1 MTRDVSL
8 YLNDILSNMD
18 DAMQYVQGMTFD
30 QFAKDSKTIK
40 AVIRSIEVIGE
51 AVKNLPP
58 EIRSLQPDVPWRDM
72 ARIRDKCIHFYFG
85 VDNEAVWLS
94 VTKSIPEFR
103 PKIAELAEKIRNK

>member
-51 AVKNLPP
+51 AVKKSSAGNPFP
-58 EIRSLQPDVPWRDM
+58 STGCSL
-72 ARIRDKCIHFYFG
+72 ARYGPNTR
-85 VDNEAVWLS
+85 
-94 VTKSIPEFR
+94 
-103 PKIAELAEKIRNK
+103 